1 MYGSGKIKAMK
12 IDRWIRMKQFPGNAC
27 RDLVVSP
34 FRGKMAEGILK
45 TPVVLNWLAEAKS
58 RKWSN

>member
-1 MYGSGKIKAMK
+1 MK

-34 FRGKMAEGILK
+34 FGGRMAQGILK
-45 TPVVLNWLAEAKS
+45 APVVLNWLAEAKS